1 MTLVNDISK
10 SPKWRVLQQ
19 FKTLGSQGGRIHLFH
34 EQRALLVRKLKKV
47 GCRVVGGRVLWV
59 GEEEIGGAGWGG
71 RTGGGMMTFISTY
84 LLTSP
89 L

>member
-19 FKTLGSQGGRIHLFH
+19 SKSLGSQGGRMHLFH

-47 GCRVVGGRVLWV
+47 GCRWASSLG
-59 GEEEIGGAGWGG
+59 GWGG
-71 RTGGGMMTFISTY
+71 GRGRRWGWCGWRSG
-84 LLTSP
+84 LVWG
-89 L
+89 